1 MSAAAYKHLA
11 RQLEDA
17 DLFRMAEL
25 VRETVETPG
34 FKFLRDSIA
43 EHRQKMLAQLLNETT
58 RPEEITRLRGL
69 IAGLDSMEAA
79 AQSITDYATERESAA
94 NERLKRQ
101 EPSHV

>member
-17 DLFRMAEL
+17 DLFRTADL
-25 VRETVETPG
+25 CARRSKRPASSSS
-34 FKFLRDSIA
+34 RDSIA

-69 IAGLDSMEAA
+69 IAGLDSMEQA
-79 AQSITDYATERESAA
+79 AQSILEFAMEREARA
-94 NERLKRQ
+94 NERLRQ
-101 EPSHV
+101 ESIA

>member
-17 DLFRMAEL
+17 DLFRTADL
-25 VRETVETPG
+25 IRETVDTPG

-43 EHRQKMLAQLLNETT
+43 EPRQKMLAQLLNETT

-69 IAGLDSMEAA
+69 IAGLDSMEQA
-79 AQSITDYATERESAA
+79 AQSILEFAEEREAKA
-94 NERLKRQ
+94 NQRLAQ
-101 EPSHV
+101 EQIA